1 MASAVNSG
9 KRSSRHDRAPNG
21 RVGPDELIYRRIYEA
36 ISGQEIPPG
45 TRLREDQLRKIFGVS
60 RARVRGVLAKL
71 AYEGLVAIE
80 PNRGAMVA
88 RPSPEEARDI
98 FAARRAIEGTI
109 VRDVAKRFGI
119 KEKSILGK
127 HIAKERAAETRRD
140 RAEMIRL
147 SGEFHMLLVELSENR
162 VLQKFLRELVTRESL
177 VILAY
182 ESPGKPAC
190 SNHEHQLILDALIR
204 KQTERAV
211 TLMLEH
217 LDNVEK
223 RLDLHPSEKPPVDL
237 ERLLSASLAG

>member
-1 MASAVNSG
+1 M
-9 KRSSRHDRAPNG
+9 
-21 RVGPDELIYRRIYEA
+21 
-36 ISGQEIPPG
+36 
-45 TRLREDQLRKIFGVS
+45 REDQLRKIFGVS
-60 RARVRGVLAKL
+60 RARVRSVLAKL
-71 AYEGLVAIE
+71 AYEGVVQIE

-109 VRDVAKRFGI
+109 VRDVAKRFGP
-119 KEKSILGK
+119 KEKATLSK
-127 HIAKERAAETRRD
+127 HIAKERAAEMRRD
-140 RAEMIRL
+140 RAGMIRL

-211 TLMLEH
+211 TLMLQH
-217 LDNVEK
+217 LENVEK
-223 RLDLHPSEKPPVDL
+223 RLDLNPSVRPAVNL
-237 ERLLSASLAG
+237 ESLLAPALAG